1 MQIYTTTELRYI
13 AFTAF
18 KTDLFIVHNPKDL
31 PISFLGWTL
40 DNIYDW
46 LNENGYWESGEL
58 EITDDQ
64 LVFIEVNQL
73 DGMQDEVVVAVEIKM

>member
-13 AFTAF
+13 AFTAI
-18 KTDLFIVHNPKDL
+18 KTDLFIVHDPKDL
-31 PISFLGWTL
+31 PISFLGYTL
-40 DNIYDW
+40 DNVYDW

-58 EITDDQ
+58 DITYDQ
-64 LVFIEVNQL
+64 QVFIEVNQL

>member
-13 AFTAF
+13 AFTAI
-18 KTDLFIVHNPKDL
+18 KTDLFIVHDPKDL
-31 PISFLGWTL
+31 PIGFLGYTL
-40 DNIYDW
+40 DNVYDW

-58 EITDDQ
+58 DITYDQ
-64 LVFIEVNQL
+64 QVFIEVNQL

>member
-13 AFTAF
+13 AFTAI
-18 KTDLFIVHNPKDL
+18 KTDLFIVHDPKDL
-31 PISFLGWTL
+31 PISFLGYTL
-40 DNIYDW
+40 DNVYDW

-64 LVFIEVNQL
+64 QRFIEANQL

>member
-13 AFTAF
+13 AFTAI
-18 KTDLFIVHNPKDL
+18 KTDLFIVQNPKDL
-31 PISFLGWTL
+31 PIGFLGYTL
-40 DNIYDW
+40 DNVYDW

-58 EITDDQ
+58 DITYDQ
-64 LVFIEVNQL
+64 QVFIEVNQL